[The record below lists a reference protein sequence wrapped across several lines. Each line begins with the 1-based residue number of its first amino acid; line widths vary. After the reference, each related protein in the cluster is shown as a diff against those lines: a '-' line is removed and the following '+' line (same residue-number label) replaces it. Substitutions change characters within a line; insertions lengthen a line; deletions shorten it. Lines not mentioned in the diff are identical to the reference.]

1 VSVEE
6 AMKNFEILFV
16 DDDRTI
22 LSLVEEYLTAFD
34 YTITAVDSGL
44 KALDLIK
51 EKDFDIVF
59 TDFKMPDIDGLEL
72 LAVIKE
78 YRPATE
84 VIMVTGHGTMESAIQ
99 AMKFGSYDY
108 IQKPFKLDILRILID
123 KISEAKK
130 LKQENIVLKTRL
142 KERHKYDQ
150 LVGISLRM
158 REIYEQIDRMNNSS
172 PNVLIQG
179 ESGTGKEL
187 IAHVIHRN
195 SDRNIKQLLPVNCK
209 SFGKGIAQDRL
220 HEHTLDLF
228 KSAAGGTV
236 FFEEIAEISAGIQAQ
251 ISRAFKAY
259 SRNHAATEGNPGDG
273 IRLLAATN
281 RDLKEA
287 VQKEIF
293 NQEFYNCISDVTIRV
308 PPLRDR
314 KEDICLLINNFLH
327 KFNLKSENKV
337 LNISPEALDVLLR
350 YNWPGNVIQLEN
362 VIERAFALRVNL
374 TIEVDDLP
382 SEIKTFGEISKIS

>member
-1 VSVEE
+1 
-6 AMKNFEILFV
+6 MKDFEILFV

-22 LSLVEEYLTAFD
+22 LSLVEEYLTAFG
-34 YTITAVDSGL
+34 YKITAVDSGI

-130 LKQENIVLKTRL
+130 LKQENIVLKSRL
-142 KERHKYDQ
+142 KERHKFDQ

-158 REIYEQIDRMNNSS
+158 REIYEQIDRMSNTS
-172 PNVLIQG
+172 PNVLIHG

-195 SDRNIKQLLPVNCK
+195 SDRSSKPFLPVNCK
-209 SFGKGIAQDRL
+209 SFGKGIAEDL
-220 HEHTLDLF
+220 WHEHTVELF

-236 FFEEIAEISAGIQAQ
+236 FFDEIAQISVGMQAN

-259 SRNHAATEGNPGDG
+259 SRNHAATDGNPGTG

-287 VQKEIF
+287 VQREIF
-293 NQEFYNCISDVTIRV
+293 NHEFYNCISDVTIRV

-314 KEDICLLINNFLH
+314 KEDICLLINNFLY

-337 LNISPEALDVLLR
+337 LNISPDALDVLLR

-382 SEIKTFGEISKIS
+382 SEIKTFGEISKYS